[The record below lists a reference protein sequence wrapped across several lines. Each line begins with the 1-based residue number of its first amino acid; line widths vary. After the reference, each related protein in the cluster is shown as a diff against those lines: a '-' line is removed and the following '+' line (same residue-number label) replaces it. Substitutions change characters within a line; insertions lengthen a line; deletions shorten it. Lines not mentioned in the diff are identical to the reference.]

1 MAAAYGAV
9 FTVVAGGVAAIGVA
23 GLWAVMFPSLRKAKR
38 LEVPDAAALDVDAKA
53 GQQ

>member
-23 GLWAVMFPSLRKAKR
+23 GVWAAMFPSLRKAQR
-38 LEVPDAAALDVDAKA
+38 LEAPEESYLDV
-53 GQQ
+53 